1 MTAPAASG
9 RAAPARLP
17 HVPALD
23 GLRGIAVVGVLAF
36 HAGHLSGGFLGV
48 DLFFVLS
55 GFLITTLLLIE
66 RDADGRIS
74 LGGFWGRRAR
84 RLLPALFA
92 VIAAST
98 VVMRIIGRPD
108 ELDRFAQEA
117 LAALFY
123 VANWQ
128 QLSAGGDYWAL
139 FDSPS
144 PLEHL
149 WSLAIEEQFYVV
161 WPLIVTACLAVVGG
175 RRWVLGALS
184 AGGLVGSIILLN
196 ILGDAAE
203 GTTRAYYGTDTRAA
217 SILFGAELAIGT
229 AGRRR
234 ASGWAETTLAALA
247 VPAVVALGYLWVV
260 ADGTDAW
267 LYDWG
272 LPVHGLL
279 GAVVIAVVAGPSPG
293 PVGRLLEMRPIRA
306 AGDISYGLY
315 LWHWPVYVVLDGART
330 GLDGWTLTGLRV
342 AVSLAVSI
350 ASYQF
355 LEQPIRR
362 GRVSFRWPAATTVVA
377 ATTVA
382 LFVVIVADVSET
394 PERVEVA
401 ETVAGRVRPAA
412 IVAEE
417 PEHRILV
424 VGDSGAAI
432 LSPAFEAVA
441 ASSGVV
447 VRDDGQIGCGL
458 PRRGGGVS
466 VADGSFFADPAGCE
480 RWPARW
486 GDAVDEFEPDVAV
499 LVLAWGGWGDRDIG
513 GDVPVGPCDPEFDSL
528 YADEVRRAIRVL
540 GADGAKVLV
549 ATTPPHGFDRAAD
562 VRSQCLNDIY
572 RTVAEADDG
581 AAVLDLAAWTCL
593 ASACTSGPDADRPD
607 GIHFDGEAAIAA
619 AEWIIQES
627 LRIAG
632 LDDTPFVVLVGD
644 SQAFRLVEDA
654 PTPDELGLRVGGWAA
669 LGCGLHGA
677 DVVIETRPVTKEDCE
692 EFVRRTPTEVD
703 RLEPDLVLIHV
714 GAWEALDVEVG
725 GATLRFPSPEWSD
738 HLRTTVDA
746 AISELADHQEVAVLT
761 TPCFGEGPGRAA
773 LGAGDL
779 DDRVAAVNEALIA
792 AAEANDLPVID
803 YAAFLC
809 PDGEARTI
817 VDGVMVR
824 PDGVHAEEAGAR
836 VVWRW
841 LAEQVEPL
849 LRRP

>member
-23 GLRGIAVVGVLAF
+23 GLRGVAVVGVLAF

-74 LGGFWGRRAR
+74 LAGFWGRRAR

-149 WSLAIEEQFYVV
+149 WSLAIEEQFYVA
-161 WPLIVTACLAVVGG
+161 WPLIVTACLVVVGG
-175 RRWVLGALS
+175 RRWVLAALS
-184 AGGLVGSIILLN
+184 AGGLVGSIVLLN
-196 ILGDAAE
+196 VLGDAAE

-217 SILFGAELAIGT
+217 SILFGAGLAIGT

-234 ASGWAETTLAALA
+234 VAGWAESSLSALA

-279 GAVVIAVVAGPSPG
+279 GAVVIAVVAGPSSG
-293 PVGRLLEMRPIRA
+293 PVGRVLEMRPIRA

-315 LWHWPVYVVLDGART
+315 LWHWPVYVVLDQART
-330 GLDGWTLTGLRV
+330 GLDGWTLTAARV
-342 AVSLAVSI
+342 AVSLAVSV
-350 ASYQF
+350 ASYHL

-362 GRVSFRWPAATTVVA
+362 GRVSFRWPTSTTIAAAAAVAVFVVVVA
-377 ATTVA
+377 DGPAT
-382 LFVVIVADVSET
+382 AD
-394 PERVEVA
+394 RVEVA
-401 ETVAGRVRPAA
+401 DTVAGRVRPAA

-424 VGDSGAAI
+424 VGDSGAAT
-432 LSPAFEAVA
+432 LAPAFEAVA
-441 ASSGVV
+441 PASGVV
-447 VRDDGQIGCGL
+447 VRDDGQVGCGL
-458 PRRGGGVS
+458 PRRGGGVTA
-466 VADGSFFADPAGCE
+466 ADGTFFADPADCE
-480 RWPARW
+480 RWPSRW
-486 GDAVDEFEPDVAV
+486 GDAVDEFDPDVAV
-499 LVLAWGGWGDRDIG
+499 LVLAWGGVGDRDIG
-513 GDVPVGPCDPEFDSL
+513 GRVAQGPCDPEFDAL
-528 YADEVRRAIRVL
+528 YAGELRRAIRVL
-540 GADGAKVLV
+540 GADGAQVLV
-549 ATTPPHGFDRAAD
+549 ATSPPHGFDRSAD
-562 VRSQCLNDIY
+562 DRSKCLNDIY
-572 RTVAEADDG
+572 RSIAEAEDD

-593 ASACTSGPDADRPD
+593 ASACMAGPDADRPD
-607 GIHFDGEAAIAA
+607 GVHFEGDAAIAA

-632 LDDTPFVVLVGD
+632 LDDTSFVVLVGD

-654 PTPDELGLRVGGWAA
+654 PTPDDLGLRVGGWAA

-677 DVVIETRPVTKEDCE
+677 NVVIETRPVSKDDCE
-692 EFVRRTPTEVD
+692 EFVRRTPAEVD

-725 GATLRFPSPEWSD
+725 GDTLRFPSPEWRD
-738 HLRTTVDA
+738 HLHTTVGA
-746 AISELADHQEVAVLT
+746 AISELAGHQRVAVLT

-792 AAEANDLPVID
+792 AAEANNLPLVD
-803 YAAFLC
+803 YAEFLC
-809 PDGEARTI
+809 PGGEARSI

-836 VVWRW
+836 VVWQW
-841 LAEQVEPL
+841 LAEQIEPL